1 MSMKLKFSGDVFKA
15 RKERGWTQEQ
25 IAEAISVC
33 KRTYQYTEEGEKLP
47 RIDNFLKL
55 IRLFDLDANDYKE
68 LFDIDTSV
76 FDR

>member
-15 RKERGWTQEQ
+15 RKEHGWTQEQ

-33 KRTYQYTEEGEKLP
+33 KHTYQDIENGKRLLHT
-47 RIDNFLKL
+47 DNFLKL

-68 LFDIDTSV
+68 YFDIDTSV